1 MVVVR
6 FLVPSGRTPKGVLG
20 ALSRAGYGVERR
32 PAAIVADRF
41 LDTQDGRFAR
51 VGSRLRLRARSDSW
65 LFRFEPAEGSAVE
78 APHAM
83 GPLAWPLPSEGAT
96 LPDQAAAL
104 AGGRGLF
111 PILTLR
117 LSWMEAGLTTPG
129 GGRMDLC
136 CESLRAAVPPFDPTT
151 HPFPFRATLLTA
163 RLLEGAPGEADYL
176 AVYLRD
182 RLGLTPSS
190 LDACGLALGAL
201 GRPEPGGHALEANR
215 VRPEDPLALAARKVL
230 AGQALKMRANTEG
243 TLLDLDPEYL
253 HDLRVATR
261 RARSALKLLGPALG
275 PKRADLLRLELGWLA
290 GLLGEVR
297 DLDVFIAGLKGQ
309 AGRLGE
315 AARVAMAL
323 EAELWVRRGPA
334 REALVSALEGRRFA
348 NLMAR
353 LHALASSTPPQ
364 RPRGLSAQRADTAGP
379 LFLRKAYRRVVKQG
393 RVSVPVPGAIP
404 EAVSTPA
411 ALHRLRILFK
421 RLRYA
426 SEFFAPA
433 LGKRLDPLL
442 EAMVKFQD
450 CLGEHQDAVVAAARV
465 ELLAREMAARGDL
478 PLQALLDM
486 GGLIQVQREIAGER
500 RARLSGLWKKF
511 DRGSVRRLLGPGSGS
526 KEERGM
532 KPSPSTRR
540 RGTA

>member
-20 ALSRAGYGVERR
+20 ALSRAGYGVERG
-32 PAAIVADRF
+32 PAAVVADRF

-51 VGSRLRLRARSDSW
+51 AGSRLRLRARAGSW
-65 LFRFEPAEGSAVE
+65 LFRFDPAEGSVVE
-78 APHAM
+78 APYRMAQ
-83 GPLAWPLPSEGAT
+83 GPWPLPSEGAG
-96 LPDQAAAL
+96 LPESAAAL
-104 AGGRGLF
+104 AGARPLF
-111 PILTLR
+111 PVLTLR
-117 LSWMEAGLTTPG
+117 LTWTEAALTAPG
-129 GGRMDLC
+129 GGRIDLC
-136 CESLRAAVPPFDPTT
+136 CETLRAAVPPFTPTT
-151 HPFPFRATLLTA
+151 QSMRGTLLTA
-163 RLLEGAPGEADYL
+163 RLVEGAPGEADYL

-182 RLGLTPSS
+182 RLGLVPTS
-190 LDACGLALGAL
+190 LDACGLALEAL
-201 GRPEPGGHALEANR
+201 GRPEPGGQAPEANR

-230 AGQALKMRANTEG
+230 VGQVLKMRANIEG

-261 RARSALKLLGPALG
+261 RARSALNLLGPALG
-275 PKRADLLRLELGWLA
+275 PKRAESLRLELGWLA

-297 DLDVFIAGLKGQ
+297 DLDVFIEGLRGQ
-309 AGRLGE
+309 SGRLGE

-334 REALVSALEGRRFA
+334 RETLVSAMEGKRFA

-353 LHALASSTPPQ
+353 LHALASSAPPQ
-364 RPRGLSAQRADTAGP
+364 WPRGLSAQRADTAGP
-379 LFLRKAYRRVVKQG
+379 LFLRQAYRRVVKQG
-393 RVSVPVPGAIP
+393 RVSVPVSGAGP

-511 DRGSVRRLLGPGSGS
+511 DRGSVRRLLGPGPGS